1 MTEHKGIPGTAEAGG
16 FQPWYLMNL
25 FSALLWPGVFAVLLQ
40 TYALKITGSAAD
52 TGLIMG
58 IGGIG
63 ALLSPVFGNIA
74 DRYRAHRPLQI
85 LAWAIVATSIAT
97 LAFSVNEMVFLVAA
111 LCFGV
116 GMAPAGMI
124 STVYVVGA
132 GLSQES
138 ESRAMGAFQ
147 RMYFVGIVLGGF
159 MVAGLLRSGLSD
171 TVMFL
176 ICAGIAVICL
186 FLALFTTRDI
196 AARVADHAAQ
206 SVATATPTAPETFT
220 LGDLVKSAFGLTV
233 LAVFLN
239 HVGFIAIAGQYTNFF
254 SGGFGIDPSIVT
266 SVNSL
271 GVLGS
276 LLVIGAVGK
285 WMGRR
290 GPIPAA
296 VNAMAA
302 RAALGAAL
310 LATSY
315 LLAGAGGALF
325 LPMAIWVGF
334 RLANPLV
341 EMSNPVLAARTT
353 ALGAGQ
359 TQAILISAIAIAIT
373 VGNFLA
379 GYLAETIGWLA
390 LPWQTVICCSLAFL
404 VTRFAIAPRLHAGS
418 NAPAPEMLMANIELE
433 DGI

>member
-147 RMYFVGIVLGGF
+147 RMYFVGSVLGGF

-186 FLALFTTRDI
+186 FLALFTTRHCRPRRRSRSTERGDGHTDRSRNVY
-196 AARVADHAAQ
+196 ARRPCQVGLRANGSGRLPQPCGFHCHCR
-206 SVATATPTAPETFT
+206 SV
-220 LGDLVKSAFGLTV
+220 
-233 LAVFLN
+233 
-239 HVGFIAIAGQYTNFF
+239 HQ
-254 SGGFGIDPSIVT
+254 
-266 SVNSL
+266 
-271 GVLGS
+271 
-276 LLVIGAVGK
+276 
-285 WMGRR
+285 
-290 GPIPAA
+290 
-296 VNAMAA
+296 
-302 RAALGAAL
+302 
-310 LATSY
+310 
-315 LLAGAGGALF
+315 LF
-325 LPMAIWVGF
+325 
-334 RLANPLV
+334 
-341 EMSNPVLAARTT
+341 
-353 ALGAGQ
+353 
-359 TQAILISAIAIAIT
+359 
-373 VGNFLA
+373 
-379 GYLAETIGWLA
+379 
-390 LPWQTVICCSLAFL
+390 
-404 VTRFAIAPRLHAGS
+404 
-418 NAPAPEMLMANIELE
+418 
-433 DGI
+433 